1 MLFIFRKKALRMKKR
16 GRKQQRTSKIKMRTP
31 KIKKK
36 NMSKMKKKTMPK
48 ECQKWQKSV
57 ENEEER
63 VENNKEDEVENN
75 DGNAENKEEALIVLH
90 FPSQQINCILILV
103 FKIISLKDLLGKYNW
118 IEIFESGG
126 WYFWNYARI
135 LPNRSIYIFLIVI
148 NNFTYTHALTQ
159 NRGRK
164 NF

>member
-1 MLFIFRKKALRMKKR
+1 M
-16 GRKQQRTSKIKMRTP
+16 GTP

-75 DGNAENKEEALIVLH
+75 DGNAENKEEALMKKFIVIH
-90 FPSQQINCILILV
+90 FPV
-103 FKIISLKDLLGKYNW
+103 FQV
-118 IEIFESGG
+118 
-126 WYFWNYARI
+126 
-135 LPNRSIYIFLIVI
+135 NRLIVSW
-148 NNFTYTHALTQ
+148 YLYL
-159 NRGRK
+159 R
-164 NF
+164 